1 MKKGIVWSVLVILLI
16 GGHTLEPVILEDV
29 QLVSIYGYDYVDKN
43 TIKGVISSPI
53 IPMVENTPPKNEIF
67 AAKGHTSKNTRQKL
81 QAESPEPLVTGRLNT
96 LLYNKKIAKKGILSL
111 ITTMGRD
118 PALGRATAMAIVEGE
133 VEDLLEYEYKVTET
147 SAQYVEELL
156 SHNSKD
162 VIPKTNL
169 HSFLDHYYLRGQDP
183 FLPLIK
189 KEKDRIRI
197 KGIALFYNDRYV
209 SYIPYKE
216 CFVFKLLYENFNN
229 GMYEFKQDGNYVTIE
244 NLFSKNKIRISDGN
258 GSPKAHIDISIKGKI
273 TDAPRLVLTDKKV
286 VSKIETAL
294 EQQIKRQ
301 AYGMLNQFKKKNIDP
316 LGLGELARS
325 QTYHFD
331 FQRWEHHYKDLP
343 FSVNVEVE
351 ITQTGTIE

>member
-1 MKKGIVWSVLVILLI
+1 MKKGIVWTVLMILLI

-29 QLVSIYGYDYVDKN
+29 QLVSIYGYDYVDKK

-67 AAKGHTSKNTRQKL
+67 ASKGHTSKNTRQKL

-96 LLYNKKIAKKGILSL
+96 LLYNKKIAKNGILSL

-133 VEDLLEYEYKVTET
+133 VEDLLEYDYKVTDT
-147 SAQYVEELL
+147 SAKYVEELL

-162 VIPKTNL
+162 VIPKTNI

-197 KGIALFYNDRYV
+197 KGIALFYDDRYV
-209 SYIPYKE
+209 GYIPYKE

-229 GMYEFKQDGNYVTIE
+229 GMYEFKQDGNYVTVE
-244 NLFSKNKIRISDGN
+244 NLFSKNDINITDGN
-258 GSPKAHIDISIKGKI
+258 GSPKVRIDISIKGKI
-273 TDAPRLVLTDKKV
+273 TDAPKLVLTDKKV
-286 VSKIETAL
+286 VSSVETAL
-294 EQQIKRQ
+294 EKQIKRQ
-301 AYGMLNQFKKKNIDP
+301 SVQMISRFKKMNIDP
-316 LGLGELARS
+316 LGLGEMARS
-325 QTYHFD
+325 HTYHFD
-331 FQRWEHHYKDLP
+331 FQRWKHNYRELP
-343 FSVNVEVE
+343 VDINVQVE